1 MLFRSFGYFPTYALG
16 NLYSAQLAEQARKDI
31 PDFWNAVER
40 GDFSELLTWLR
51 DHVHRHGRMKNTAE
65 IIEAATGR
73 PPSPEPFLRY
83 LEEKYAV
90 LYPA

>member
-1 MLFRSFGYFPTYALG
+1 MPPPSRV
-16 NLYSAQLAEQARKDI
+16 K
-31 PDFWNAVER
+31 NA
-40 GDFSELLTWLR
+40 
-51 DHVHRHGRMKNTAE
+51 AE